1 MLNQSG
7 LTPTSDAAKSDP
19 HSHPTPPQRL
29 TTPTMPVRNS
39 FPDLPMQDIHWAD
52 SHVLGSFPYTTMAG
66 PTTASLTSPSPPAP
80 SPSNPPPTPIT
91 AQAQLGHLATGQQP
105 TGEIQVKRGPG
116 RPKGRKD
123 TNPRQV
129 GHHHRHDDGGDVY
142 SRVTKPFSYV
152 DGFHELTKY
161 LRRRFQK
168 QELLRISVAMAKYRP
183 SFIALTKTL
192 KEEDLVFMEK
202 CFQRT
207 LMVTPTL
214 GSRLMVRNMKSLFR
228 IVGRRRWFGDGR
240 DRLRLWARSFVSLP
254 NGREINCSINGRL
267 SRRFPPRRR
276 SS

>member
-1 MLNQSG
+1 MLIAYYLDLASDPNLFSFNLSSYNFGSETANLEYSILSNMLNTSG
-7 LTPTSDAAKSDP
+7 LTPTSDAKTDP

-39 FPDLPMQDIHWAD
+39 FPELAMQEIHWQD
-52 SHVLGSFPYTTMAG
+52 SHILGSFPYTTMAG
-66 PTTASLTSPSPPAP
+66 PTTGSLTSPSPPAP
-80 SPSNPPPTPIT
+80 SPSNPPPTPLT
-91 AQAQLGHLATGQQP
+91 AHHPPQVAPASDGQPQQP
-105 TGEIQVKRGPG
+105 QVKRGPG

-129 GHHHRHDDGGDVY
+129 GHHHHRDDGDVY

-168 QELLRISVAMAKYRP
+168 QELLRISLAMAKYRP

-207 LMVTPTL
+207 LMVNDP
-214 GSRLMVRNMKSLFR
+214 
-228 IVGRRRWFGDGR
+228 
-240 DRLRLWARSFVSLP
+240 
-254 NGREINCSINGRL
+254 
-267 SRRFPPRRR
+267 
-276 SS
+276 